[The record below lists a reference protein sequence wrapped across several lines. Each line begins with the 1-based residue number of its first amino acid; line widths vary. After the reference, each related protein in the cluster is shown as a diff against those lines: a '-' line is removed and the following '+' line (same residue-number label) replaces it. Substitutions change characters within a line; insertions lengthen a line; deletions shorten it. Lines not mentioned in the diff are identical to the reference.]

1 MSRFLGFCLIGLA
14 VVLAASAPAAAQG
27 FGVYEQGAC
36 MMGRAGAG
44 VADPCQDGSGVF
56 FNPASL
62 SFSKMTLTVG
72 GALIG
77 PTGTFTDTSG
87 TALNGTVSTLNK
99 KWYPVPN
106 IYASVPFKQHFAFGV
121 GVFAPYGLTTDW
133 PSTSEGRF
141 LGYKSLVQ
149 GIYIQPTLA
158 IKFNDRVSV
167 GGGVDITYL
176 NVELRQRVDLS
187 SQTLVPGTTFAA
199 FGVLPGTDFADVKLA
214 GHAWN
219 PGFHVGVQVKV
230 NDSVS
235 FGARFLGGQTVNVT
249 NGTITTT
256 QISAVKPNG
265 TQYVLP
271 VTIPGVAPAGTPL
284 DLLVASQ
291 FAAGGKLSNQTAT
304 TSLPLPAQFVA
315 GLAFKV
321 TPAVKL
327 FTDVQFTNW
336 DAFSTLPINGQYL
349 QESTTES
356 YGNVGGLRVGTEI
369 SAWKKAVIRAGIN
382 VHGPAAPN
390 QTVTPN
396 LPEGS
401 RYEFNAGFGY
411 ELTQHFRVD
420 AAYMY
425 LGQPDRA
432 GRTTLGANNGVFS
445 FKANLFA
452 ASVSMVF

>member
-1 MSRFLGFCLIGLA
+1 MARFLGFCLLGLA
-14 VVLAASAPAAAQG
+14 VVLAAGAPASAQG

-36 MMGRAGAG
+36 MMGRGGAG
-44 VADPCQDGSGVF
+44 VADPCMDASGVF
-56 FNPASL
+56 FNPAAL
-62 SFSKMTLTVG
+62 SFSKVTITLG

-87 TALNGTVSTLNK
+87 GALNGTVSTLNK

-106 IYASVPFKQHFAFGV
+106 IYASVPFKQHFAFGI

-133 PSTSEGRF
+133 PSNSEGRF

-149 GIYIQPTLA
+149 GIYVQPTLA

-167 GGGVDITYL
+167 GVGADITYL

-199 FGVLPGTDFADVKLA
+199 FGVLPGTDFADVQLK

-235 FGARFLGGQTVNVT
+235 FGARFLSGQTVNVT
-249 NGTITTT
+249 NGSISTR
-256 QISAVKPNG
+256 QISAVKPDG

-291 FAAGGKLSNQTAT
+291 FATGGKLSNQTAT

-321 TPAVKL
+321 MPAVKL

-336 DAFSTLPINGQYL
+336 DAFNVLPINGQYL
-349 QESTTES
+349 QESITES
-356 YGNVGGLRVGTEI
+356 YGNVAGLRVGTEI
-369 SAWKKAVIRAGIN
+369 SAWKKAAIRAGIN
-382 VHGPAAPN
+382 VHGGAAPN

-411 ELTQHFRVD
+411 ELTKRFRVD

-425 LGQPDRA
+425 LDQPERA
-432 GRTTLGANNGVFS
+432 GRTTSGANNGVFN

-452 ASVSMVF
+452 ASVSMIF